1 MNNVL
6 SQVTFDVKRA
16 LQEDVGNGDVTAAL
30 LPQQLIV
37 EAEIISREPMLV
49 CGQPWV
55 NEVFKQVD
63 NTVEMEWRVSE
74 GDF

>member
-6 SQVTFDVKRA
+6 SQVIFDVKHA

-37 EAEIISREPMLV
+37 EAEIISREPMVV

>member
-30 LPQQLIV
+30 LL
-37 EAEIISREPMLV
+37 S
-49 CGQPWV
+49 
-55 NEVFKQVD
+55 
-63 NTVEMEWRVSE
+63 S
-74 GDF
+74 

>member
-6 SQVTFDVKRA
+6 SQVIFDVKRA

>member
-63 NTVEMEWRVSE
+63 N
-74 GDF
+74 